1 MVKCPHGKPKSRCV
15 DCGGSCICEHGKEKH
30 QCRECKGSKFC
41 VHDKQKQTCR
51 LCGGTLIC
59 EHGIQR
65 PRCSAC
71 TTTEQKLNSKYWC
84 IVCLDTLLSKNRRR
98 SGVKLCNACDQ
109 TCPQRIEKVIRPL
122 LIEEV
127 GFEPFAKDD
136 LVFGGSDCIG
146 STSEKRARPDLAW
159 AETGVV
165 VIVEID
171 EDGGHPLRPSE
182 CELGRMWTLTSSF
195 KQLLSEDTRIIFIRM
210 NPDECDGGRFTLD
223 ERIRVVGSR
232 VREILTFKDERRD
245 FSSSVPRAEY
255 YYYHSN
261 SKHQILAA
269 LAKPDAITVKIHE
282 SCKI

>member
-1 MVKCPHGKPKSRCV
+1 
-15 DCGGSCICEHGKEKH
+15 
-30 QCRECKGSKFC
+30 
-41 VHDKQKQTCR
+41 
-51 LCGGTLIC
+51 
-59 EHGIQR
+59 
-65 PRCSAC
+65 
-71 TTTEQKLNSKYWC
+71 
-84 IVCLDTLLSKNRRR
+84 
-98 SGVKLCNACDQ
+98 
-109 TCPQRIEKVIRPL
+109 